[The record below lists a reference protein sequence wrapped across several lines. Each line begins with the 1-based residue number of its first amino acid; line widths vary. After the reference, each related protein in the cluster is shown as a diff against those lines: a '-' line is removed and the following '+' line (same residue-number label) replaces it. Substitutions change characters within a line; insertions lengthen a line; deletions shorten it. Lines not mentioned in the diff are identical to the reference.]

1 MMSRKTKISRRGKRQ
16 VVLGITVCLAA
27 AVLTTGI
34 YTINR
39 VRKVNTDKKE
49 QQTVASERDR
59 EINVKSKAVNSTVKK
74 AEPAPVIVE
83 RPAQTV
89 PQKKTPATVNNAP
102 KISFS
107 EGSRLLWPVDGKVIM
122 SYSMDKTV
130 YFHTLDQYKYNPAM
144 VIKGAVNDQVISAAP
159 GIVKSIDESPV
170 IGNSVTVDMGD
181 GYECIYG
188 QLKDIQVKTGK
199 YVEAGSVLGY
209 VSEPSKYYSLEGSNL
224 YFEMRKE
231 GQPVNPVDYMA
242 EE

>member
-1 MMSRKTKISRRGKRQ
+1 MMSRKTKVSRRGKRQ
-16 VVLGITVCLAA
+16 AVLGLTICLVA
-27 AVLTTGI
+27 AVVATGI
-34 YTINR
+34 YTINSVKQGSEDR
-39 VRKVNTDKKE
+39 KNQQQVRNNENDGE
-49 QQTVASERDR
+49 ERRRSE
-59 EINVKSKAVNSTVKK
+59 AVNSTARK
-74 AEPAPVIVE
+74 AEPKIVIEEKTTEPIQPQPEVPVK
-83 RPAQTV
+83 Q
-89 PQKKTPATVNNAP
+89 AP

-107 EGSRLLWPVDGKVIM
+107 ENSRLLWPVDGNVIM

-159 GIVKSIDESPV
+159 GVIKTIDESPV
-170 IGNSVTVDMGD
+170 TGNTVTVDMGD

-188 QLKDIQVKTGK
+188 QLKDVAVKTGD

-231 GQPVNPVDYMA
+231 GQPVNPVDYMS